1 MPSPLAVSPSNR
13 PDLLADIHS
22 PRTASPMSS
31 NSFLISSAPH
41 FDGMLRQFPK
51 LSAPSCNSPLPQSV
65 NYPLLHLDSVGPNC
79 IPRSVN
85 SQPPSPLAC
94 LGAPFIPVSYQMSSD
109 FDTSYHRFHKDSHLN
124 LSPTSSGSSEGLSLP
139 SCEFPPTRSLFEQF
153 RNTRSRVLLL
163 QKDRRWPLSSFV
175 SFFTEDRDR
184 CTFVRPPVSMWA
196 ASECVEPND
205 VWAIFQSHEDA
216 CTTLSLSHPS
226 ITITP
231 ALQSDLEPFDRLRR
245 VDSLLKN
252 SSAVSYPTG
261 LRMSLSTPDLH
272 KCVQFGTPA
281 FAQTVGTPSDEFVIS
296 SNPPNPRTTF
306 RLGDWICN
314 SPNCAAH
321 NFGRN
326 LACRGCGCP
335 RSENPPTTMQRQGS
349 CGPPP
354 ASRLPVSPRFVNTSG
369 HTSMPQSSLPPSVT
383 SPLYPSAGHN
393 VRHALPP
400 VQPSMMSA
408 KPPSPAHP
416 LLTPSGRS
424 FAVGGK
430 VQNVSSD
437 PLSPCVMYWPDNE
450 PFPEQGQ
457 IRPSSLMV
465 IPPPILNTG
474 NRGPIEHQPG
484 DWICQK
490 CNYLNW
496 RRRKV
501 CQTCFP
507 YAEGNGD
514 SISAAVQAERINL
527 LTSLLAQNQLPLASG
542 PPTLP
547 SQAPRSHSMTPPQ
560 RRRMFMD
567 NVPQNQVPYRS
578 RSHSNFDAGT
588 QYSDSQFIYET
599 SAPRRTSPS
608 SLQSFGDPED
618 YLPSNV
624 PAPLLPSFLQDIV
637 QSPTLSPSSTSSADL
652 SPEDYD
658 DSFSSERSSFG
669 KDRIVTNDS
678 SSNLPVSNIWKLNDE
693 ETKGIAGFALPN
705 IGLIGSRKSSR
716 EALRRRPNSP

>member
-1 MPSPLAVSPSNR
+1 
-13 PDLLADIHS
+13 
-22 PRTASPMSS
+22 MSS
-31 NSFLISSAPH
+31 HPLSFQN
-41 FDGMLRQFPK
+41 MLRK
-51 LSAPSCNSPLPQSV
+51 LSSPSCNSHM
-65 NYPLLHLDSVGPNC
+65 NYSLFQPTC
-79 IPRSVN
+79 IPRSAN
-85 SQPPSPLAC
+85 SQPPSPLPC
-94 LGAPFIPVSYQMSSD
+94 LAASFIPVSSQMSD
-109 FDTSYHRFHKDSHLN
+109 ITIPPYPRFHNDSPMN
-124 LSPTSSGSSEGLSLP
+124 SSSTSSGSS
-139 SCEFPPTRSLFEQF
+139 SCDFPTTRSLYEQF
-153 RNTRSRVLLL
+153 RNTRSRVLLVSTSTL
-163 QKDRRWPLSSFV
+163 PSFPRLNSPFQASKRSSLAIAIICGRDRRAFI
-175 SFFTEDRDR
+175 
-184 CTFVRPPVSMWA
+184 RPPVSMWA
-196 ASECVEPND
+196 PNESIEPND
-205 VWAIFQSHEDA
+205 IWAIFQSHEDA

-231 ALQSDLEPFDRLRR
+231 ALQTDLEPFDRLRR
-245 VDSLLKN
+245 VDSLFKN
-252 SSAVSYPTG
+252 SSYPPS

-272 KCVQFGTPA
+272 KCAQFGTPA
-281 FAQTVGTPSDEFVIS
+281 IAQTIGTPNDDFVIS

-335 RSENPPTTMQRQGS
+335 RSENQPSTMQRQGS

-354 ASRLPVSPRFVNTSG
+354 SRLPVSPRFVNPSG
-369 HTSMPQSSLPPSVT
+369 HTPMPQSSLSPVS
-383 SPLYPSAGHN
+383 SPLYPSHG
-393 VRHALPP
+393 VRHAPP
-400 VQPSMMSA
+400 PIQASMMGA

-450 PFPEQGQ
+450 SFPEAGSDPTKQLDG
-457 IRPSSLMV
+457 RSSKH
-465 IPPPILNTG
+465 PQPPILNTG

-484 DWICQK
+484 DWICHK

-542 PPTLP
+542 PTPLP

-588 QYSDSQFIYET
+588 QYSDPQFIYET

-608 SLQSFGDPED
+608 SFPSLGDLED
-618 YLPSNV
+618 SLPSNI

-637 QSPTLSPSSTSSADL
+637 QSPTLSPSSTSSTDL

-658 DSFSSERSSFG
+658 DGFSSERSSFG
-669 KDRIVTNDS
+669 KDRIAVNDS
-678 SSNLPVSNIWKLNDE
+678 PSNLPVSNIWKLNDE
-693 ETKGIAGFALPN
+693 ETKGIAGVALPH
-705 IGLIGSRKSSR
+705 IGLIGSRKSSY
-716 EALRRRPNSP
+716 EALRRRLNSP

>member
-13 PDLLADIHS
+13 TDSLDS
-22 PRTASPMSS
+22 RRRTSPMSS
-31 NSFLISSAPH
+31 NSFIMPSHPAVH
-41 FDGMLRQFPK
+41 FEGMLRQFRK
-51 LSAPSCNSPLPQSV
+51 LSVPSCNSSLSQSV
-65 NYPLLHLDSVGPNC
+65 NYPLVHLESVGPNC
-79 IPRSVN
+79 IPRSAN
-85 SQPPSPLAC
+85 SQPPSPLA
-94 LGAPFIPVSYQMSSD
+94 LPGRSMSNDLDTGIP
-109 FDTSYHRFHKDSHLN
+109 TYHRFHNDSHLN

-139 SCEFPPTRSLFEQF
+139 SCEFPASRSLFEQF
-153 RNTRSRVLLL
+153 RNTRSRVLLVSTSGR
-163 QKDRRWPLSSFV
+163 DRRA
-175 SFFTEDRDR
+175 
-184 CTFVRPPVSMWA
+184 FVRPPMSMWVA
-196 ASECVEPND
+196 NECIEPND

-216 CTTLSLSHPS
+216 CTALSLSHPS

-231 ALQSDLEPFDRLRR
+231 ALQKDLEPFDRLRR

-252 SSAVSYPTG
+252 STAISYPTG

-272 KCVQFGTPA
+272 KCVQIGTPA
-281 FAQTVGTPSDEFVIS
+281 FAQTIGAPNDDFVIS

-314 SPNCAAH
+314 SPNCA
-321 NFGRN
+321 GSQ
-326 LACRGCGCP
+326 LWVTCRGCGCP
-335 RSENPPTTMQRQGS
+335 RSENPPSTMQRQGS
-349 CGPPP
+349 CGPPT
-354 ASRLPVSPRFVNTSG
+354 SRLPVSPRFVNSSG
-369 HTSMPQSSLPPSVT
+369 HTPMPQSSLSPSVT
-383 SPLYPSAGHN
+383 SPIYSSAGHN
-393 VRHALPP
+393 VRHAPP
-400 VQPSMMSA
+400 PIQPSMMSA

-465 IPPPILNTG
+465 VPPPILNTG

-542 PPTLP
+542 PPSLP

-578 RSHSNFDAGT
+578 RSHSNFDAGA

-608 SLQSFGDPED
+608 LFPSLGDPED

-637 QSPTLSPSSTSSADL
+637 QSPTLSPSSTSSTDL

-693 ETKGIAGFALPN
+693 ETKGIAGVALPN
-705 IGLIGSRKSSR
+705 IGLIGSRKSSH
-716 EALRRRPNSP
+716 EALRRQPNSP